1 MFWLLFA
8 CLQDMPSTRDDYWD
22 IIEGEGKEDDKQRGE
37 EQIDETQ
44 FSSSLLG
51 TICALGYCEVV
62 KCEFCEL
69 LSSMKIVTLRVLTGM
84 ECHGLNS
91 LGSLRFIAAKNLAK
105 RTSETQLLAAVL
117 PHFWAKR
124 LSL

>member
-1 MFWLLFA
+1 
-8 CLQDMPSTRDDYWD
+8 MPSTRDDYWD
-22 IIEGEGKEDDKQRGE
+22 IIEREGKEDDKHRGE

-44 FSSSLLG
+44 FSSSLFE

-69 LSSMKIVTLRVLTGM
+69 MSSMKIVTLRVLTGM

-105 RTSETQLLAAVL
+105 RTSETQLLATVL